1 MICDQQERL
10 ELFLDCLESFP
21 ETDRILTDILDDAL
35 RCNVPVIRRGT
46 ANLLRTLIAAVRP
59 RRILEIGTAV
69 GYSALWMAVCSCGEC
84 RITTIEMDPE
94 RIRKAKENFSIHPL
108 GERIRLLEGEASGIL
123 TELNHGGEQFDLV
136 FMDAAKGQ
144 YPAFLPAVRN
154 LVREGG
160 MIITDNVLR
169 EGDILQPHYAVKR
182 RNRTIH
188 KRMRDYLFTLTH
200 DKELATSIIPIG
212 DGVAV
217 TVIQTGKTA
226 NGDKV
231 D

>member
-1 MICDQQERL
+1 MICDEQERL
-10 ELFLDCLESFP
+10 KLFLDCLESFP
-21 ETDRILTDILDDAL
+21 ETDKILTKIREEAM
-35 RCNVPVIRRGT
+35 RCEVPVIRKGT
-46 ANLLRTLIAAVRP
+46 ANLLRTLIAAALP

-69 GYSALWMAVCSCGEC
+69 GYSALWMAVCACGEC
-84 RITTIEMDPE
+84 RITTIEIDQE
-94 RIRKAKENFSIHPL
+94 RILKAKENFSIHPL

-123 TELNHGGEQFDLV
+123 TELDHEHEQFDLV

-144 YPAFLPAVRN
+144 YPAFLPTVRN

-169 EGDILQPHYAVKR
+169 EGDILQSHYAVRR

-200 DKELATSIIPIG
+200 DEEFVTSVLPIG

-217 TVIQTGKTA
+217 TVIQTGRTA
-226 NGDKV
+226 NGDKA